1 MGTESIYLYRSDY
14 SYTDIAKFS
23 YKDGYMDAVAAAS
36 MVGTIPDTFAI
47 SEESGILRVLTTDWT
62 KATSENQLY
71 LFDEN
76 LKLKGSLKNIAT
88 GEEIYAA
95 RYIGDIAYFI
105 TYHNTDPLFAVDIS
119 DPSDPK
125 LLGQVEMTGFSD
137 YLHPFGDNLLLGIG
151 YETDPDTSEQLGVKL
166 TMFDISDPID
176 LKIVDSVVLD
186 GDYCAAASN
195 YKCALVD
202 VDKNLIGFEAVDFG
216 STISR
221 KYMVYSWK
229 NDHFSKKLSEDL
241 NEAYDEEQIRGLY
254 AGNRFYLV
262 DWEESGYQIQS
273 YNMKEKFKKIE
284 EFKL

>member
-1 MGTESIYLYRSDY
+1 
-14 SYTDIAKFS
+14 
-23 YKDGYMDAVAAAS
+23 MDAVAATS
-36 MVGTIPDTFAI
+36 VVGTIPDTFAI

-62 KATSENQLY
+62 KTASENQLY

-76 LKLKGSLKNIAT
+76 LKLEGSLKNIAT

-119 DPSDPK
+119 DPADPK

-151 YETDPDTSEQLGVKL
+151 YETDPETSERLGVKL
-166 TMFDISDPID
+166 TMFDISDPVD

-186 GDYCAAASN
+186 GDYCPAASN

-202 VDKNLIGFEAVDFG
+202 VDKNLIGFETVDYE

-221 KYMVYSWK
+221 KYVVYSWK
-229 NDHFSKKLSEDL
+229 NNRFSKKMSEEV
-241 NEAYDEEQIRGLY
+241 NETYDEEQVRGLY
-254 AGNRFYLV
+254 AGNRFYLI
-262 DWEESGYQIQS
+262 DPEENGYKIRS
-273 YNMKEKFKKIE
+273 YDMDADYI
-284 EFKL
+284 KLQELNL